1 PVFGTFLKDLRT
13 ILSSVPSMVV
23 LSNRDAQKTIENVSD
38 IQNQEHYL
46 TRIGVGG
53 LINTRKMELV
63 YMVLKDIAMFHNRH
77 RRQPLFKCYH
87 DLNSI
92 KLSNETLLTDI
103 KEKELSRVSTP
114 SDDNS
119 TDKIYKTR
127 CNRNKSYPCTSLTT
141 NEYDQRRMTNISI
154 KVVDDN
160 DLLNINVKNSLRND
174 SKILYRSNLDQ
185 DEPETYYCLNVS
197 FYQPIAQVKHNHQVS
212 LLSMHHIIDFNYLQM
227 LRNGTTLILY
237 DEDTMHTC
245 LVTLRLEIDNCTLT
259 WRKPCWDNDRT
270 IENVNLNEDVSN
282 ECLDYSM
289 LIKRYILGDV
299 AFIDI
304 DQGFIQLKY
313 VKHIRTGMIHC
324 DLLPIIKRYKLND
337 ISNPENC
344 FTIVYGASISE
355 NK

>member
-1 PVFGTFLKDLRT
+1 
-13 ILSSVPSMVV
+13 
-23 LSNRDAQKTIENVSD
+23 
-38 IQNQEHYL
+38 
-46 TRIGVGG
+46 GVGG

-154 KVVDDN
+154 KVLDDN
-160 DLLNINVKNSLRND
+160 DFLNENNNEKISLKINS
-174 SKILYRSNLDQ
+174 SIGYRSILDI
-185 DEPETYYCLNVS
+185 DEPETYYCLNLS
-197 FYQPIAQVKHNHQVS
+197 FYQPIAQIKHNHQIS

-237 DEDTMHTC
+237 DQDTMHTC
-245 LVTLRLEIDNCTLT
+245 LVTVRLEIDNCTLT
-259 WRKPCWDNDRT
+259 WTKPCWDSHRS
-270 IENVNLNEDVSN
+270 IENINTTKKVSN
-282 ECLDYSM
+282 QSLDYSM
-289 LIKRYILGDV
+289 LIKRYLLRDV

-313 VKHIRTGMIHC
+313 VKHIRTGIIHC

-337 ISNPENC
+337 ITDTENC
-344 FTIVYGASISE
+344 FTIIYGSSISE